1 MARSKVVP
9 SLAEAV
15 ADIPDGA
22 TLFCGGF
29 GGSGYPEH
37 LVRALADRRIR
48 GLTVISNNA
57 GHGPLFAYG
66 GIRRLICSYPVGP
79 TSRPYLEPLERGEVP
94 LELELEAQGTLA
106 ERIHAGG
113 AGLGGVLTPVG
124 VDTGFAGGK
133 PVMEVDG
140 HRYLLAGPLRADFA
154 LLKADRADPWG
165 NLVYRHAARNFNAL
179 MALAARVVIAEVRE
193 VVPLGELDPD
203 VIHTPGPFV
212 DRVVVV
218 PQHARPAGPGVA
230 GRAGDGG
237 SARD

>member
-1 MARSKVVP
+1 MARSKVIP
-9 SLAEAV
+9 SVAEAV

-37 LVRALADRRIR
+37 LIRALADRRVR

-66 GIRRLICSYPVGP
+66 GIRRLICSYPLGP
-79 TSRPYLEPLERGEVP
+79 SSRPYLEPLERGEVA
-94 LELELEAQGTLA
+94 LDLELEAQGTLA

-124 VDTGFAGGK
+124 LDTAFAGGK
-133 PVMEVDG
+133 PVMEVEG
-140 HRYLLAGPLRADFA
+140 RRYLLARPLRADFA
-154 LLKADRADPWG
+154 FLKADRADPWG
-165 NLVYRHAARNFNAL
+165 NLVYRHAGRNFNAL

-193 VVPLGELDPD
+193 VVQLGQLDPD
-203 VIHTPGPFV
+203 AIHTPGPFV

-218 PQHARPAGPGVA
+218 PARTRPTAQGVP
-230 GRAGDGG
+230 RKVGDGG
-237 SARD
+237 RARD